1 MDGAWPTRVV
11 LTCLAALAFAAP
23 ARASTTIGMVADSE
37 PNNCPPSMEFIQGSV
52 PNGGPSYDVPAGG
65 GVVTSWMTRGDAS
78 SGTGMRLKVYRPTAA
93 SDTWMVVAETPLKA
107 LTPDALNT
115 FPTRISV
122 QGGDRIALRL
132 SDESGGPCWF
142 PDPATL
148 GPDYQAL
155 GYAPSMGFDPAV
167 GSNVTFANADQQ
179 ALVNI
184 AAVVEPDA
192 DGDGFGDETQDKCVG
207 VSGTDN
213 GCPVPPVVV
222 PPPPEPLLPLSVN
235 ARASRVQHVLRQHG
249 IVLVVQPSLASK
261 VSATATVSIPA
272 AGKVLRFTRAT
283 KNVAANSRATLKLR
297 LSKSRLGR
305 VKRALRSHRKLF
317 ARAVVT
323 TTASGN
329 NPAVKR
335 FKIRLKP

>member
-1 MDGAWPTRVV
+1 
-11 LTCLAALAFAAP
+11 
-23 ARASTTIGMVADSE
+23 MVATSA
-37 PNNCPPSMEFIQGSV
+37 PNDCPPNWEYIQGGV
-52 PNGGPSYDVPAGG
+52 PTGGPSYDVPAPG
-65 GVVTSWMTRGDAS
+65 GVITSWKTEGGANA
-78 SGTGMRLKVYRPTAA
+78 GAGMSLKVYSPTAA
-93 SDTWMVVAETPLKA
+93 SDTWTVVAHTPLKR
-107 LTPDALNT
+107 LTPNTLNT
-115 FPTRISV
+115 VPARVSV
-122 QGGDRIALRL
+122 QGGDRIGLRVS
-132 SDESGGPCWF
+132 SDDGGPCWF
-142 PDPATL
+142 PGAANL
-148 GPDYQAL
+148 GTDYHAL
-155 GYAPSMGFDPAV
+155 GFNPLSPTSSDPPV
-167 GSNVTFANADQQ
+167 GSEVTFNNDDKH